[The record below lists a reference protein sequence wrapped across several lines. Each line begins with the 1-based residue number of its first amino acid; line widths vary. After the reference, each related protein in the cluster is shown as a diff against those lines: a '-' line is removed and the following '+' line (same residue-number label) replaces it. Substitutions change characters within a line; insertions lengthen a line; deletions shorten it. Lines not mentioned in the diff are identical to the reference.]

1 LSVKADVDGR
11 SPIKTDEN
19 VQRIALRPIQPH
31 AHNLGPASEPATISL
46 PPPPSFPS
54 SLELPVVETEHNLSV
69 IAEDEEPSERTRT
82 STPGC
87 ETEILLSPQPPVESA
102 TPLHQESKVAST
114 SDMDMDTFH
123 SIPLNSPCENESSGN
138 SGPRMQVTSSSMVVD
153 DDTGRPPEP
162 RASSD
167 LREHLDHTQEGNTT
181 TFSKAPDK
189 PLSSL
194 FPTLPEPMP
203 LRKSTRLRDPSMT
216 TIMLG
221 AATPGATT
229 GKRTSWL
236 AKAREVKA
244 LEGTVK
250 KLNAHVPI
258 IAATVLTQGTK
269 RKSDDMLVGNE
280 ERAPKIAKL
289 VEGGVAPRES
299 KENPFP
305 STSSNPQRTSEQP
318 KATQR
323 NEIHDSNVSEGVL
336 DMLKKTVQGLGVR
349 SGKTMGKSLGGEAA
363 TALAEAKA
371 AAEARLAERDRRE
384 ETLAMG
390 QAPVNPAVVPEKDV
404 PMPLS
409 IPQQDGNRVSLS
421 DLFPRAGRVKEK
433 HRPPEKVFHK
443 ATATS
448 PAEATRLSTS
458 TTPPNSPPADS
469 IHAVAPVFTKLAPVF
484 VPPIQ
489 VASKLNPISKDAFGS
504 VFPLHNVPSSM
515 ALGFGTNIPSPIGR
529 SLPAPLT
536 AQSTIESVH
545 SGTIFD
551 QDDASSWLP
560 STQDTEYTTVFE
572 SQSQPQAQICD
583 EDDSWPVD
591 EKLAAGVQWTYGVS
605 KEDSMTWSTLPSQ
618 SQRGDTGPVTGVS
631 LIVEEGVNRHAA
643 NGRFGVD
650 DDEDLISRDEE
661 LEEMVLGSKS
671 TVNLVKVSVL
681 LLTHFISLTLG
692 VQQPELTRSQSQL
705 SMAASESSQSH
716 TGFFGQA
723 SKFLSSALGTSKK
736 KPEVKKVLQMAAVA
750 AKKVGCDSLLL

>member
-1 LSVKADVDGR
+1 MNSFQKALLSVKKDADRGR

-19 VQRIALRPIQPH
+19 GGTVERTALRPIQPH
-31 AHNLGPASEPATISL
+31 VHNSSPTVEPATIPL
-46 PPPPSFPS
+46 PPPPSLPS
-54 SLELPVVETEHNLSV
+54 SLEPPVVETEHNLSV
-69 IAEDEEPSERTRT
+69 IAEDEEPSERTQP
-82 STPGC
+82 STPGR
-87 ETEILLSPQPPVESA
+87 ETEVLLPPQPLVENA
-102 TPLHQESKVAST
+102 TPLHQGSKVVSS
-114 SDMDMDTFH
+114 SDMDIDTFH
-123 SIPLNSPCENESSGN
+123 SIPLNSPSWNEVSRN
-138 SGPRMQVTSSSMVVD
+138 SGSRTQVTNTSMVVD
-153 DDTGRPPEP
+153 GDTGRLPEH
-162 RASSD
+162 RLSSGG
-167 LREHLDHTQEGNTT
+167 REHHAQEGTTT
-181 TFSKAPDK
+181 TFSKVSDK
-189 PLSSL
+189 PLSSS

-203 LRKSTRLRDPSMT
+203 LRKSTRLRDPSMN

-221 AATPGATT
+221 AATPGATA

-244 LEGTVK
+244 LEGTGK
-250 KLNAHVPI
+250 KLTTHAPI
-258 IAATVLTQGTK
+258 IAATTVSTQGTK
-269 RKSDDMLVGNE
+269 RKSEDMLVGNQE

-305 STSSNPQRTSEQP
+305 SSSNHQGISEHP
-318 KATQR
+318 KASQ
-323 NEIHDSNVSEGVL
+323 NHEIHDSNISEGVL

-349 SGKTMGKSLGGEAA
+349 TGKTMGKSLGGEAA

-390 QAPVNPAVVPEKDV
+390 QTALVNPAVPENIDV

-409 IPQQDGNRVSLS
+409 IPQQDANRVSLS

-443 ATATS
+443 ATPTS
-448 PAEATRLSTS
+448 PAVNVTAEAIRLSTS

-484 VPPIQ
+484 VPPVQ

-515 ALGFGTNIPSPIGR
+515 ALGFGTKIPSPISR

-551 QDDASSWLP
+551 QDDAPSWLP

-618 SQRGDTGPVTGVS
+618 SQRGDTGPVTRTS
-631 LIVEEGVNRHAA
+631 LIAEEGVNRHAA
-643 NGRFGVD
+643 NGRFVE
-650 DDEDLISRDEE
+650 DEDLIPRDEE

-671 TVNLVKVSVL
+671 TVNLVKVGTL
-681 LLTHFISLTLG
+681 PLIHLISLIW
-692 VQQPELTRSQSQL
+692 R
-705 SMAASESSQSH
+705 AAAR
-716 TGFFGQA
+716 TG
-723 SKFLSSALGTSKK
+723 KEP
-736 KPEVKKVLQMAAVA
+736 KPIIYGSFRVLAI
-750 AKKVGCDSLLL
+750 SNWLLWAGF